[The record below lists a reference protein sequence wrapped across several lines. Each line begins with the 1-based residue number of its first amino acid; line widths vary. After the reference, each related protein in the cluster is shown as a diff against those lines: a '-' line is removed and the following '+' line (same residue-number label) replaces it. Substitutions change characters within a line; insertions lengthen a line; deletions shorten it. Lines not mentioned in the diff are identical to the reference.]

1 MCISGKLITRTL
13 DLISEL
19 ERIQPILTPTYKKEF
34 NMKSI
39 DLVGYIAA
47 TLTTAAFLPQ
57 VLKVW
62 QSKSTKDLALPTL
75 LSFIAGVAMWLVYG
89 LLVKSTPIIMANSV
103 TLVLNLVIL
112 HFKLKHG

>member
-1 MCISGKLITRTL
+1 
-13 DLISEL
+13 
-19 ERIQPILTPTYKKEF
+19 
-34 NMKSI
+34 MKSI

-75 LSFIAGVAMWLVYG
+75 LSFIAGVSMWLAYG
-89 LLVKSTPIIMANSV
+89 LLVQSTPIIIANIA
-103 TLVLNLVIL
+103 TLILNLVIL
-112 HFKLKHG
+112 RFKLKYG